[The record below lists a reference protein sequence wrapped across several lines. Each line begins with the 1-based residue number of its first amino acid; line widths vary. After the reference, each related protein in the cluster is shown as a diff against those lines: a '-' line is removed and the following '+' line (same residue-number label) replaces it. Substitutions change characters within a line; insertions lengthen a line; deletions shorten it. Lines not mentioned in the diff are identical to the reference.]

1 MSNDSKNKNSIF
13 TDVSSKNPKEGMKIE
28 DFSMDN
34 IDHIL
39 KDYQEISPE
48 KNVPNSKQD
57 VPLSIE
63 KNEGSKKETCN
74 ITSTNKKDESS
85 KSAKKEKKHG
95 SKGKKIVSSMVAFA
109 ITVVGAGSYYLSKKT
124 MDGQLAI
131 HLISPEVGSFQS
143 AEYWQW
149 SKQQAFE
156 DAINV
161 EQTAKE
167 MKVELDKDETMAEAL
182 LDLEEY
188 LYVTKQIMDLRD
200 FETVIKTAEVK
211 GMEISSGVEYNLT
224 SLIEAYNKHRNV
236 DVTDYSLEALEKT
249 EVINKIATIYRSCEN
264 YFKSGKATDRLS
276 SAIYLACSSFCG
288 EQLGLTPEEKARHT
302 VEVVEATE
310 ENKSDKTYML
320 YGKQKV
326 QLAGTIIKQ
335 IDNIETLDAAIS
347 QGEDYTLTEQDL
359 DTMYDALNTAKKIV
373 FTQPGESCYEAQI
386 INGKKLV
393 LLPNAATIAKKSI
406 ETLQPKK

>member
-13 TDVSSKNPKEGMKIE
+13 TDVSSKNPNEGMKIG

-48 KNVPNSKQD
+48 KNISDSKQD
-57 VPLSIE
+57 IPLSIK
-63 KNEGSKKETCN
+63 KNEGSKNERCN
-74 ITSTNKKDESS
+74 ITSTNKKDEPS

-95 SKGKKIVSSMVAFA
+95 SKGKTIVSTITAFA
-109 ITVVGAGSYYLSKKT
+109 MMVVGAGCYYLSKKT
-124 MDGQLAI
+124 MDGQLVTN
-131 HLISPEVGSFQS
+131 LVNPELGVV
-143 AEYWQW
+143 EETTEWPW

-156 DAINV
+156 EMISV
-161 EQTAKE
+161 EQTADE
-167 MKVELDKDETMAEAL
+167 MKVELDKDETLAEAIVE
-182 LDLEEY
+182 LEKY
-188 LYVTKQIMDLRD
+188 LYITKQIMDLRD

-211 GMEISSGVEYNLT
+211 GMEISSGIEYNLT
-224 SLIEAYNKHRNV
+224 SLIEIYNKHKNV

-249 EVINKIATIYRSCEN
+249 EAINKIATIYRFCEN
-264 YFKSGKATDRLS
+264 YFKSGEATDCLS

-288 EQLGLTPEEKARHT
+288 DQLGLTPEEKAKHT

-326 QLAGTIIKQ
+326 ELAGTIVNQ
-335 IDNIETLDAAIS
+335 INNIETLDDTILS

-373 FTQPGESCYEAQI
+373 FTYPGESCYEAKI
-386 INGKKLV
+386 KNGKKLV
-393 LLPNAATIAKKSI
+393 LRPNVTTIAKKTL
-406 ETLQPKK
+406 ETIK